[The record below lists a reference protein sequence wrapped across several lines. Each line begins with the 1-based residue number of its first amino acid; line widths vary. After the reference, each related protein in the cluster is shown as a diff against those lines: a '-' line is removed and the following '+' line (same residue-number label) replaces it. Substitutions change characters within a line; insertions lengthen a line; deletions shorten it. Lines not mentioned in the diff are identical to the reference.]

1 MTRMTT
7 QQEIR
12 TAAEL
17 FERAARLWPGNDAVI
32 FSDRRR
38 TYAELEVKA
47 HERARSLAALGVGRG
62 DHVGLLMPNCVEFV
76 ELVWAVALLGAVL
89 VPLNTRYKARELHY
103 VLENAD
109 VSVLVTSDALKPHVD
124 FAGLL
129 MAALPDL
136 AGKADPRSL
145 HPREA
150 PVLRSIVMFG
160 ADAPAGFIGQA
171 DFEAMSDDAL
181 ALPVPVDPAD
191 TGIIM
196 YTSGTTANPKGCMVP
211 HHALV
216 GSAVDLWRYR
226 YSIGPQ
232 DRMWDPLPAFHISYL
247 LPFMCVAHGGGAM
260 ISQLHFDAGEA
271 LRLIE
276 EERATWIWPSF
287 EAICA
292 DLMNHPDFS
301 RRDLSSV
308 KRINA
313 VGGRGLLARFQEAF
327 PGAVQTAAYGL
338 TESCGIVCANLPEDD
353 LEHRLTSNGAA
364 LPGVELRVIDK
375 ETGET
380 LGPDQQGEL
389 LIRSGAIFSG
399 YYKDPVKTAETL
411 RDGWLHTG
419 DLCSLDEGGR
429 VRFHG
434 RVKDML
440 KVGGENVGA
449 VEIESYLMTHPA
461 VKLAQVIG
469 VPDDRLG
476 EVPAAF
482 VELVPGAALEP
493 AELVG
498 YCKGQIA
505 SYKIPRFVR
514 FVTEWP
520 MSTTKVRKPD
530 LAKLPLGMRLI

>member
-1 MTRMTT
+1 MMEHRD
-7 QQEIR
+7 IR

-17 FERAARLWPGNDAVI
+17 FERSALLWPENEAVI
-32 FSDRRR
+32 FPGRRG
-38 TYAELEVKA
+38 TYAELRDRA
-47 HERARSLAALGVGRG
+47 HGRARSLAALGVKRG
-62 DHVGLLMPNCVEFV
+62 DHVGLLMPNCMEFV
-76 ELVWAVALLGAVL
+76 EMVWGIALLGAVL

-103 VLENAD
+103 VTENAD
-109 VSVLVTSDALKPHVD
+109 ISVLVTSDALKPHVD
-124 FAGLL
+124 FVALL
-129 MAALPDL
+129 TAALPDL
-136 AGKADPRSL
+136 AGKTDPLAL
-145 HPREA
+145 HPKEA
-150 PVLRSIVMFG
+150 PALRSVVMFG
-160 ADAPAGFIGQA
+160 AGAPAGFIGQA
-171 DFEAMSDDAL
+171 AFEAGAAEI
-181 ALPVPVDPAD
+181 ALPVPVDPAE

-226 YSIGPQ
+226 YAIAAS
-232 DRMWDPLPAFHISYL
+232 DRMWNPLPAFHISFL
-247 LPFMCVAHGGGAM
+247 LPWMCVVHGGGAVV
-260 ISQLHFDAGEA
+260 SQMHFDAGEA
-271 LRLIE
+271 LGLIE
-276 EERATWIWPSF
+276 GERATWIWPSF

-292 DLMNHPDFS
+292 DLLNHPDFS

-313 VGGRGLLARFQEAF
+313 VGGRGLLQRFQAAF

-338 TESCGIVCANLPEDD
+338 SESCGIVCAGMPEDE
-353 LEHRLTSNGAA
+353 LEQRLTANGTA
-364 LPGVELRVIDK
+364 LPGVELRIAGTD
-375 ETGET
+375 TGET
-380 LGPDQQGEL
+380 LGPGEKGEM

-399 YYKDPVKTAETL
+399 YYKDPAKTAEAL

-419 DLCSLDEGGR
+419 DLCSIDADGQ

-440 KVGGENVGA
+440 KVGGENVAA
-449 VEIESYLMTHPA
+449 VEIESFLMSHPA

-482 VELVPGAALEP
+482 IELAPDASLDGPGVIAF
-493 AELVG
+493 
-498 YCKGQIA
+498 CKGQIA
-505 SYKIPRFVR
+505 SYKIPRHVR

-530 LAKLPLGMRLI
+530 LAKLPLGERLV